1 MEEEQENFMT
11 RIAISSASVLYVLK
25 GGIVQ
30 TSQKILEFCDIL
42 VNLVPFGVNLA
53 PSKTSLSTVMVLVEE
68 MPAAR

>member
-30 TSQKILEFCDIL
+30 TSQKILEFCDIFFKL
-42 VNLVPFGVNLA
+42 LQIDNDLNVVCRELLGNF
-53 PSKTSLSTVMVLVEE
+53 
-68 MPAAR
+68 